1 MSIQGL
7 RTKIHEMVD
16 KIEDE
21 ETLSVLAEDVA
32 LYTSSDSEIRDEPN
46 QEQWAAIQR
55 AKEQIK
61 NGDYK
66 TFEEVKQHFSQW
78 LTK

>member
-46 QEQWAAIQR
+46 QEQWSAIQR

>member
-7 RTKIHEMVD
+7 RTKIHEMID

-32 LYTSSDSEIRDEPN
+32 LYTSSDSEIKDEPN
-46 QEQWAAIQR
+46 QEQWAEIQR

>member
-7 RTKIHEMVD
+7 RTKIHEMID

>member
-32 LYTSSDSEIRDEPN
+32 LYTSSDSEIRDETN
-46 QEQWAAIQR
+46 QEQWTAIQR